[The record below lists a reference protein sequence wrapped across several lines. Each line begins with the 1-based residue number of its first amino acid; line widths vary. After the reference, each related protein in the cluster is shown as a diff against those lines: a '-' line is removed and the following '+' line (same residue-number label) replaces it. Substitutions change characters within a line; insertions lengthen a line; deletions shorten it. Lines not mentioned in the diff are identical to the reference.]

1 MKRKIMC
8 VALAGLAIA
17 AFAAPKA
24 KDSKRNA
31 KQAAAQ
37 EQTGRFIKRT
47 VAIYRFTN
55 EAKYAKGAFY
65 DSTNDPVS
73 TQAVDSLEAKLAET
87 GKFNLLN
94 RKDQQLVDKEVR
106 PSEIENADRAE
117 ADYIIVGSVTSFG
130 RKENGKKVPFKTTKT
145 QTVEVGVSL
154 QLIDVRSSQ
163 IVWGGQAEGT
173 AESETTSVMGYGGQ
187 AGYDTTLVDKA
198 LQAAYSQVVENIVN
212 TCTDKL
218 WESSLAFYDGEYGII
233 FGDASQDIRSGD
245 SFAIIK
251 RGKMVKNSQ
260 TNAMIELPGK
270 QVGTVTV
277 FQVNRDGTS
286 LVTVSGDIPAN
297 LSDGE
302 LLATYKIQEIAR

>member
-1 MKRKIMC
+1 MKRRILSI
-8 VALAGLAIA
+8 VIAALALS
-17 AFAAPKA
+17 AFAAPKG
-24 KDSKRNA
+24 KNGNKVA
-31 KQAAAQ
+31 KQAASQ

-65 DSTNDPVS
+65 DSTNDPIS
-73 TQAVDSLEAKLAET
+73 TQAVDSLEAKLAAT

-106 PSEIENADRAE
+106 TSDIRDAERAE

-130 RKENGKKVPFKTTKT
+130 RKEDGKKVPFKTTKT

-173 AESETTSVMGYGGQ
+173 AESETKTVMGYGGQ
-187 AGYDTTLVDKA
+187 AGYDETLVDKA
-198 LQAAYSQVVENIVN
+198 LQAAYSQIVENIVN
-212 TCTDKL
+212 TCTNRL
-218 WESSLAFYDGEYGII
+218 WESSLAFYDGEYGLI
-233 FGDASQDIRSGD
+233 FGDESQDIRAGD
-245 SFAIIK
+245 TFAVIK
-251 RGKMVKNSQ
+251 RGKTVKNSQ

-270 QVGTVTV
+270 QVGSVTV

-286 LVTVSGDIPAN
+286 LVTVSGDIPKD
-297 LSDGE
+297 LSEEE